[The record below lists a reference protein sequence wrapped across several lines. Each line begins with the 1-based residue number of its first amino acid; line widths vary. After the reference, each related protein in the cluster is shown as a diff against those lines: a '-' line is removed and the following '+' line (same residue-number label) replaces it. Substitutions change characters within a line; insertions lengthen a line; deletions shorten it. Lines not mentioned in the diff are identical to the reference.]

1 MLSYKTKLTVST
13 IIAILFISILGMIYT
28 VNGANENIQIIKKSG
43 NEYLIYISEHMDS
56 QFEFAFS
63 KDQGADKE
71 TLGYKSSILDSTS
84 EKNDVAYIDNSLYT
98 TYFSGKTYF
107 WARDLSGKYFAEK
120 VEVDLSKAIEESN
133 VNLINNL
140 TKIIKVDT
148 KNTITTSEVVNE
160 VKVTKTVGKVD
171 VLEEGTTYYQLVKL
185 PASEEYNEFMKTAEK
200 IACSRVAEG
209 LSLCIFSG
217 LDMDQSM
224 EMTEKLIR
232 HSGMKEKMVKCR
244 KLMMDGTEFDQALAQ
259 SQIFSGIYGK
269 MISVGIRTGAMDQ
282 VMKKITDEY
291 KSEIEDTIQ
300 HKVAIVE
307 PTLVAVLSFIVG
319 LILISVMLPLM
330 SIMSN
335 LS

>member
-1 MLSYKTKLTVST
+1 MLSYKTKLTVSI

-43 NEYLIYISEHMDS
+43 NEYLIYISEHMNS

-63 KDQGADKE
+63 NDQGTDKE

-84 EKNDVAYIDNSLYT
+84 EKNNVAYIDNSLYT

-200 IACSRVAEG
+200 IANDKIENNMYAKLEVANK
-209 LSLCIFSG
+209 FSNYYNRLVPDIDDANWIKVNNNTILQPEESHNG
-217 LDMDQSM
+217 EQYILWLKTENNRENKIDVQFLTCFEDYKPEVIS
-224 EMTEKLIR
+224 EKITTKLPVTYDNPILFIILAVLVVAFVVVLILRNKSEKAKTEK
-232 HSGMKEKMVKCR
+232 H
-244 KLMMDGTEFDQALAQ
+244 
-259 SQIFSGIYGK
+259 
-269 MISVGIRTGAMDQ
+269 
-282 VMKKITDEY
+282 
-291 KSEIEDTIQ
+291 
-300 HKVAIVE
+300 
-307 PTLVAVLSFIVG
+307 
-319 LILISVMLPLM
+319 
-330 SIMSN
+330 
-335 LS
+335 

>member
-1 MLSYKTKLTVST
+1 MLSYKTKLTVSI

-63 KDQGADKE
+63 NDQGADKE

-84 EKNDVAYIDNSLYT
+84 EKNNVAYIDNSLYT

-200 IACSRVAEG
+200 IANDKIENNMYAKLEVANK
-209 LSLCIFSG
+209 FSNYYNRLVPDIDDANWIKVNNNTILQPEESHNG
-217 LDMDQSM
+217 EQYILWLKTENNRENKIDVQFLTCFEDYKPEVIS
-224 EMTEKLIR
+224 EKITTKLPVTYDNPILFIILAVLVVAFVVVLILRNKSEKAKTEK
-232 HSGMKEKMVKCR
+232 H
-244 KLMMDGTEFDQALAQ
+244 
-259 SQIFSGIYGK
+259 
-269 MISVGIRTGAMDQ
+269 
-282 VMKKITDEY
+282 
-291 KSEIEDTIQ
+291 
-300 HKVAIVE
+300 
-307 PTLVAVLSFIVG
+307 
-319 LILISVMLPLM
+319 
-330 SIMSN
+330 
-335 LS
+335 

>member
-1 MLSYKTKLTVST
+1 MLSYKTKLTVSI

-63 KDQGADKE
+63 NDQGTDKE

-84 EKNDVAYIDNSLYT
+84 EKNNVAYIDNSIYT

-200 IACSRVAEG
+200 IANDKIENNMYAKLEVANK
-209 LSLCIFSG
+209 FSNYYNRLVPDIDDANWIKVNNNTILQPEESHNG
-217 LDMDQSM
+217 EQYILWLKTENNRENKIDVQFLTCFEDYKPEVIS
-224 EMTEKLIR
+224 EKITTKLPVTYDNPILFIILAVLVVAFVVVLILRNKSEKAKTEK
-232 HSGMKEKMVKCR
+232 H
-244 KLMMDGTEFDQALAQ
+244 
-259 SQIFSGIYGK
+259 
-269 MISVGIRTGAMDQ
+269 
-282 VMKKITDEY
+282 
-291 KSEIEDTIQ
+291 
-300 HKVAIVE
+300 
-307 PTLVAVLSFIVG
+307 
-319 LILISVMLPLM
+319 
-330 SIMSN
+330 
-335 LS
+335 

>member
-28 VNGANENIQIIKKSG
+28 VNGANENMQIIKKSG
-43 NEYLIYISEHMDS
+43 TEYLIYISEHMDS

-63 KDQGADKE
+63 NDQGADKE

-84 EKNDVAYIDNSLYT
+84 EKNNVAYIDNSLYT

-120 VEVDLSKAIEESN
+120 VEIDLSKAIEESN

-185 PASEEYNEFMKTAEK
+185 PASEDYNEFMKTAEK
-200 IACSRVAEG
+200 IANDKIENNMYAKLKVANKFSNYYNRLVPDIDDANWIKVNNNTILQPEESHNG
-209 LSLCIFSG
+209 EQYILWLKTENNRENKIDVQFLTCFEDYKPEVISEKITTKLPVTYDNPILFIILSVLVVAFVVVLILRNKS
-217 LDMDQSM
+217 
-224 EMTEKLIR
+224 EKTKTEK
-232 HSGMKEKMVKCR
+232 H
-244 KLMMDGTEFDQALAQ
+244 
-259 SQIFSGIYGK
+259 
-269 MISVGIRTGAMDQ
+269 
-282 VMKKITDEY
+282 
-291 KSEIEDTIQ
+291 
-300 HKVAIVE
+300 
-307 PTLVAVLSFIVG
+307 
-319 LILISVMLPLM
+319 
-330 SIMSN
+330 
-335 LS
+335 

>member
-28 VNGANENIQIIKKSG
+28 VNGANENMQIIKKSG
-43 NEYLIYISEHMDS
+43 TEYLIYISEHMDS

-63 KDQGADKE
+63 NDQGADKE

-84 EKNDVAYIDNSLYT
+84 EKNNVAYIDNSLYT

-200 IACSRVAEG
+200 IANDKIENNMYAKLKVANK
-209 LSLCIFSG
+209 FSNYYNRLVPDIDDANWIKVNNNTILQPEESHNG
-217 LDMDQSM
+217 EQYILWLKTENNRENKIDVQFLTCFEDYKPEVIS
-224 EMTEKLIR
+224 EKITTKLPVTYDNPILFIILAVLVVAFVVVLILRNKSEKTKTEK
-232 HSGMKEKMVKCR
+232 H
-244 KLMMDGTEFDQALAQ
+244 
-259 SQIFSGIYGK
+259 
-269 MISVGIRTGAMDQ
+269 
-282 VMKKITDEY
+282 
-291 KSEIEDTIQ
+291 
-300 HKVAIVE
+300 
-307 PTLVAVLSFIVG
+307 
-319 LILISVMLPLM
+319 
-330 SIMSN
+330 
-335 LS
+335 

>member
-43 NEYLIYISEHMDS
+43 NEYLIYISEHMGS

-63 KDQGADKE
+63 NDQGADKE

-84 EKNDVAYIDNSLYT
+84 EKNNVAYIDNSLYT

-200 IACSRVAEG
+200 IANDKIENNMYAKLEVANK
-209 LSLCIFSG
+209 FSNYYNRLVPDIDDANWIKVNNNTILQPEESHNG
-217 LDMDQSM
+217 EQYILWLKTENNRENKIDVQFLTCFEDYKPEVIS
-224 EMTEKLIR
+224 EKITTKLPVTYDNPILFIILAVLVVAFVVVLILRNKSEKTKTEK
-232 HSGMKEKMVKCR
+232 H
-244 KLMMDGTEFDQALAQ
+244 
-259 SQIFSGIYGK
+259 
-269 MISVGIRTGAMDQ
+269 
-282 VMKKITDEY
+282 
-291 KSEIEDTIQ
+291 
-300 HKVAIVE
+300 
-307 PTLVAVLSFIVG
+307 
-319 LILISVMLPLM
+319 
-330 SIMSN
+330 
-335 LS
+335 

>member
-63 KDQGADKE
+63 NDQGADKE

-84 EKNDVAYIDNSLYT
+84 EKNNVAYIDNSLYT

-185 PASEEYNEFMKTAEK
+185 PASEDYNEFMKTAEK
-200 IACSRVAEG
+200 IANDKIENNMYAKLEVANK
-209 LSLCIFSG
+209 FSNYYNRLVPDIDDANWIKVNNNTILQPEESHNG
-217 LDMDQSM
+217 EQYILWLKTENNRENKIDVQFLTCFEDYKPEVIS
-224 EMTEKLIR
+224 EKITTKLPVTYDNPILFIILAVLVVAFVVVLILRNKSEKTKTEK
-232 HSGMKEKMVKCR
+232 H
-244 KLMMDGTEFDQALAQ
+244 
-259 SQIFSGIYGK
+259 
-269 MISVGIRTGAMDQ
+269 
-282 VMKKITDEY
+282 
-291 KSEIEDTIQ
+291 
-300 HKVAIVE
+300 
-307 PTLVAVLSFIVG
+307 
-319 LILISVMLPLM
+319 
-330 SIMSN
+330 
-335 LS
+335 

>member
-1 MLSYKTKLTVST
+1 MLSYKTKLTVSI
-13 IIAILFISILGMIYT
+13 IIAILFISILSMIYT

-63 KDQGADKE
+63 NDQGADKE

-84 EKNDVAYIDNSLYT
+84 EKNNVAYIDNSLYT

-200 IACSRVAEG
+200 IANDKIENNMYAKLEVANK
-209 LSLCIFSG
+209 FSNYYNRLVPDIDDANWIKVNNNTILQPEESHNG
-217 LDMDQSM
+217 EQYILWLKTENNRENKIDVQFLTCFEDYKPEVIS
-224 EMTEKLIR
+224 EKITTKLPVTYDNPILFIILAVLVVAFVVVLILRNKSEKAKTEK
-232 HSGMKEKMVKCR
+232 H
-244 KLMMDGTEFDQALAQ
+244 
-259 SQIFSGIYGK
+259 
-269 MISVGIRTGAMDQ
+269 
-282 VMKKITDEY
+282 
-291 KSEIEDTIQ
+291 
-300 HKVAIVE
+300 
-307 PTLVAVLSFIVG
+307 
-319 LILISVMLPLM
+319 
-330 SIMSN
+330 
-335 LS
+335 

>member
-43 NEYLIYISEHMDS
+43 NEYLIYISEHMGS

-63 KDQGADKE
+63 NDQGADKE

-84 EKNDVAYIDNSLYT
+84 EKNNVAYIDNSLYT

-148 KNTITTSEVVNE
+148 KNTITTSEIVNE

-200 IACSRVAEG
+200 IANDKIENNMYAKLEVANK
-209 LSLCIFSG
+209 FSNYYNRLVPDIDDANWIKVNNNTILQPEESHNG
-217 LDMDQSM
+217 EQYILWLKTENNRENKIDVQFLTCFEDYKPEVIS
-224 EMTEKLIR
+224 EKITTKLPVTYDNPILFIILAVLVVAFVVVLILRNKSEKAKTEK
-232 HSGMKEKMVKCR
+232 H
-244 KLMMDGTEFDQALAQ
+244 
-259 SQIFSGIYGK
+259 
-269 MISVGIRTGAMDQ
+269 
-282 VMKKITDEY
+282 
-291 KSEIEDTIQ
+291 
-300 HKVAIVE
+300 
-307 PTLVAVLSFIVG
+307 
-319 LILISVMLPLM
+319 
-330 SIMSN
+330 
-335 LS
+335 

>member
-28 VNGANENIQIIKKSG
+28 VNGANENMQIIKKSG
-43 NEYLIYISEHMDS
+43 TEYLIYISEHMDS

-63 KDQGADKE
+63 NDQGADKE

-84 EKNDVAYIDNSLYT
+84 EKNNVAYIDNSLYT

-185 PASEEYNEFMKTAEK
+185 PASEDYNEFMKTAEK
-200 IACSRVAEG
+200 IANDKIENNMYAKLKVANK
-209 LSLCIFSG
+209 FSNYYNRLVPDIDDANWIKVNNNTILQPEESHNG
-217 LDMDQSM
+217 EQYILWLKTENNRENKIDVQFLTCFEDYKPEVIS
-224 EMTEKLIR
+224 EKITTKLPVTYDNPILFIILAVLVVAFVVVLILRNKSEKTKTEK
-232 HSGMKEKMVKCR
+232 H
-244 KLMMDGTEFDQALAQ
+244 
-259 SQIFSGIYGK
+259 
-269 MISVGIRTGAMDQ
+269 
-282 VMKKITDEY
+282 
-291 KSEIEDTIQ
+291 
-300 HKVAIVE
+300 
-307 PTLVAVLSFIVG
+307 
-319 LILISVMLPLM
+319 
-330 SIMSN
+330 
-335 LS
+335 

>member
-63 KDQGADKE
+63 NDQGTDKE

-84 EKNDVAYIDNSLYT
+84 EKNNVAYIDNSLYT

-200 IACSRVAEG
+200 IANDKIENNMYAKLEVANK
-209 LSLCIFSG
+209 FSNYYNRLVPDIDDANWIKVNNNTILQPEESHNG
-217 LDMDQSM
+217 EQYILWLKTENNRENKIDVQFLTCFEDYKPEVIS
-224 EMTEKLIR
+224 EKITTKLPVTYDNPILFIILAVLVVAFVVVLILRNKSEKAKTEK
-232 HSGMKEKMVKCR
+232 H
-244 KLMMDGTEFDQALAQ
+244 
-259 SQIFSGIYGK
+259 
-269 MISVGIRTGAMDQ
+269 
-282 VMKKITDEY
+282 
-291 KSEIEDTIQ
+291 
-300 HKVAIVE
+300 
-307 PTLVAVLSFIVG
+307 
-319 LILISVMLPLM
+319 
-330 SIMSN
+330 
-335 LS
+335 

>member
-43 NEYLIYISEHMDS
+43 NEYLIYISEHMGS

-63 KDQGADKE
+63 NDQGADKE

-84 EKNDVAYIDNSLYT
+84 EKNNVAYIDNSLYT

-140 TKIIKVDT
+140 TKIIKADT

-200 IACSRVAEG
+200 IANDKIENNMYAKLEVANK
-209 LSLCIFSG
+209 FSNYYNRLVPDIDDANWIKVNNNTILQPEESHNG
-217 LDMDQSM
+217 EQYILWLKTENNRENKIDVQFLTCFEDYKPEVIS
-224 EMTEKLIR
+224 EKITTKLPVTYDNPILFIILAVLVVAFVVVLILRNKSEKAKTEK
-232 HSGMKEKMVKCR
+232 H
-244 KLMMDGTEFDQALAQ
+244 
-259 SQIFSGIYGK
+259 
-269 MISVGIRTGAMDQ
+269 
-282 VMKKITDEY
+282 
-291 KSEIEDTIQ
+291 
-300 HKVAIVE
+300 
-307 PTLVAVLSFIVG
+307 
-319 LILISVMLPLM
+319 
-330 SIMSN
+330 
-335 LS
+335 

>member
-28 VNGANENIQIIKKSG
+28 VNGANENMQIIKKSG
-43 NEYLIYISEHMDS
+43 TEYLIYISEHMDS

-63 KDQGADKE
+63 NDQGADKE

-84 EKNDVAYIDNSLYT
+84 EKNNVAYIDNSLYT

-120 VEVDLSKAIEESN
+120 VEIDLSKAIEESN

-185 PASEEYNEFMKTAEK
+185 PASEDYNEFMKTAEK
-200 IACSRVAEG
+200 IANDKIENNMYAKLKVANK
-209 LSLCIFSG
+209 FSNYYNRLVPDIDDANWIKVNNNTILQPEESHNG
-217 LDMDQSM
+217 EQYILWLKTENNRENKIDVQFLTCFEDYKPEVIS
-224 EMTEKLIR
+224 EKITTKLPVTYDNPILFIILAVLVVAFVVVLILRNKSEKTKTEK
-232 HSGMKEKMVKCR
+232 H
-244 KLMMDGTEFDQALAQ
+244 
-259 SQIFSGIYGK
+259 
-269 MISVGIRTGAMDQ
+269 
-282 VMKKITDEY
+282 
-291 KSEIEDTIQ
+291 
-300 HKVAIVE
+300 
-307 PTLVAVLSFIVG
+307 
-319 LILISVMLPLM
+319 
-330 SIMSN
+330 
-335 LS
+335 

>member
-28 VNGANENIQIIKKSG
+28 VNGANENMQIIKKSG
-43 NEYLIYISEHMDS
+43 NEYLIYISEHMGS

-63 KDQGADKE
+63 NDQGADKE

-84 EKNDVAYIDNSLYT
+84 KKNNVAYIDNSLYT

-200 IACSRVAEG
+200 IANDKIENNMYAKLEVANK
-209 LSLCIFSG
+209 FSNYYNRLVPDIDDANWIKVNNNTILQPEESHNG
-217 LDMDQSM
+217 EQYILWLKTENNRENKIDVQFLTCFEDYKPEVIS
-224 EMTEKLIR
+224 EKITTKLPVTYDNPILFIILAVLVVAFVVVLILRNKSEKAKTEK
-232 HSGMKEKMVKCR
+232 H
-244 KLMMDGTEFDQALAQ
+244 
-259 SQIFSGIYGK
+259 
-269 MISVGIRTGAMDQ
+269 
-282 VMKKITDEY
+282 
-291 KSEIEDTIQ
+291 
-300 HKVAIVE
+300 
-307 PTLVAVLSFIVG
+307 
-319 LILISVMLPLM
+319 
-330 SIMSN
+330 
-335 LS
+335 

>member
-1 MLSYKTKLTVST
+1 MLNYKNKLMLST
-13 IIAILFISILGMIYT
+13 IIAILFISVFGMIYT
-28 VNGANENIQIIKKSG
+28 VNGTNENMQIIKKSG
-43 NEYLIYISEHMDS
+43 NEYLIYISEHMDL

-63 KDQGADKE
+63 NDQGADKE

-84 EKNDVAYIDNSLYT
+84 EKNNVAYIDNSLYT

-185 PASEEYNEFMKTAEK
+185 PASEDYNEFMKTAEK
-200 IACSRVAEG
+200 IANDKIENNMYAKLEVANK
-209 LSLCIFSG
+209 FSNYYNRLVPDIDDANWIKVNNNTILQPEESHNG
-217 LDMDQSM
+217 EQYILWLKTENNRENKIDVQFLTCFEDYKPEVIS
-224 EMTEKLIR
+224 EKITTKLPVTYDNPILFIILAVLVVAFVVVLILRNKSEKTKTEK
-232 HSGMKEKMVKCR
+232 H
-244 KLMMDGTEFDQALAQ
+244 
-259 SQIFSGIYGK
+259 
-269 MISVGIRTGAMDQ
+269 
-282 VMKKITDEY
+282 
-291 KSEIEDTIQ
+291 
-300 HKVAIVE
+300 
-307 PTLVAVLSFIVG
+307 
-319 LILISVMLPLM
+319 
-330 SIMSN
+330 
-335 LS
+335 

>member
-43 NEYLIYISEHMDS
+43 NEYLIYISEHMGS

-63 KDQGADKE
+63 NDQGADKE

-84 EKNDVAYIDNSLYT
+84 EKNNVAYIDNSLYT

-185 PASEEYNEFMKTAEK
+185 PASEDYNEFMKTAEK
-200 IACSRVAEG
+200 IANDKIENNMYAKLKVANK
-209 LSLCIFSG
+209 FSNYYNRLVPDIDDANWIKVNNNTILQPEESHNG
-217 LDMDQSM
+217 EQYILWLKTENNRENKIDVQFLTCFEDYKPEVIS
-224 EMTEKLIR
+224 EKITTKLPVTYDNPILFIILAVLVVAFVVVLILRNKSEKTKTEK
-232 HSGMKEKMVKCR
+232 H
-244 KLMMDGTEFDQALAQ
+244 
-259 SQIFSGIYGK
+259 
-269 MISVGIRTGAMDQ
+269 
-282 VMKKITDEY
+282 
-291 KSEIEDTIQ
+291 
-300 HKVAIVE
+300 
-307 PTLVAVLSFIVG
+307 
-319 LILISVMLPLM
+319 
-330 SIMSN
+330 
-335 LS
+335 

>member
-1 MLSYKTKLTVST
+1 MLSYKTKLTVSI

-43 NEYLIYISEHMDS
+43 NEYLIYISEHMGS

-63 KDQGADKE
+63 NDQGADKE

-84 EKNDVAYIDNSLYT
+84 EKNNVAYIDNSLYT

-200 IACSRVAEG
+200 IANDKIENNMYAKLEVANK
-209 LSLCIFSG
+209 FSNYYNRLVPDIDDANWIKVNNNTILQPEESHNG
-217 LDMDQSM
+217 EQYILWLKTENNRENKIDVQFLTCFEDYKPEVIS
-224 EMTEKLIR
+224 EKITTKLPVTYDNPILFIILAVLVVAFVVVLILRNKSEKAKTEK
-232 HSGMKEKMVKCR
+232 H
-244 KLMMDGTEFDQALAQ
+244 
-259 SQIFSGIYGK
+259 
-269 MISVGIRTGAMDQ
+269 
-282 VMKKITDEY
+282 
-291 KSEIEDTIQ
+291 
-300 HKVAIVE
+300 
-307 PTLVAVLSFIVG
+307 
-319 LILISVMLPLM
+319 
-330 SIMSN
+330 
-335 LS
+335 

>member
-43 NEYLIYISEHMDS
+43 NEYLIYISEHMGS

-63 KDQGADKE
+63 NDQGADKE

-84 EKNDVAYIDNSLYT
+84 EKNNVAYIDNSLYT

-200 IACSRVAEG
+200 IANDKIENNMYAKLEVANK
-209 LSLCIFSG
+209 FSNYYNRLVPDIDDANWIKVNNNTILQPEESHNG
-217 LDMDQSM
+217 EQYILWLKTENNRENKIDVQFLTCFEDYKPEVIS
-224 EMTEKLIR
+224 EKITTKLPVTYDNPILFIILAVLVVAFVVVLILRNKSEKAKTEK
-232 HSGMKEKMVKCR
+232 H
-244 KLMMDGTEFDQALAQ
+244 
-259 SQIFSGIYGK
+259 
-269 MISVGIRTGAMDQ
+269 
-282 VMKKITDEY
+282 
-291 KSEIEDTIQ
+291 
-300 HKVAIVE
+300 
-307 PTLVAVLSFIVG
+307 
-319 LILISVMLPLM
+319 
-330 SIMSN
+330 
-335 LS
+335 

>member
-63 KDQGADKE
+63 NDQGADKE

-84 EKNDVAYIDNSLYT
+84 EKNNVAYIDNSLYT

-200 IACSRVAEG
+200 IANDKIENNMYAKLEVANK
-209 LSLCIFSG
+209 FSNYYNRLVPDIDDANWIKVNNNTILQPEESHNG
-217 LDMDQSM
+217 EQYILWLKTENNRENKIDVQFLTCFEDYKPEVIS
-224 EMTEKLIR
+224 EKITTKLPVTYDNPILFIILAVLVVAFVVVLILRNKSEKAKTEK
-232 HSGMKEKMVKCR
+232 H
-244 KLMMDGTEFDQALAQ
+244 
-259 SQIFSGIYGK
+259 
-269 MISVGIRTGAMDQ
+269 
-282 VMKKITDEY
+282 
-291 KSEIEDTIQ
+291 
-300 HKVAIVE
+300 
-307 PTLVAVLSFIVG
+307 
-319 LILISVMLPLM
+319 
-330 SIMSN
+330 
-335 LS
+335 

>member
-1 MLSYKTKLTVST
+1 
-13 IIAILFISILGMIYT
+13 MIYT

-63 KDQGADKE
+63 NDQGADKE

-84 EKNDVAYIDNSLYT
+84 EKNNVAYIDNSLYT

-185 PASEEYNEFMKTAEK
+185 PASEDYNEFMKTAEK
-200 IACSRVAEG
+200 IANDKIENNMYAKLEVANK
-209 LSLCIFSG
+209 FSNYYNRLVPDIDEANWIKVNNNTILQPEESHNG
-217 LDMDQSM
+217 EQYILWLKTENNRENKIDVQFLTCFEDYKPEVIS
-224 EMTEKLIR
+224 EKITTKLPVTYDNPILFIILAVLVVAFVVVLILRNKSEKTKTEK
-232 HSGMKEKMVKCR
+232 H
-244 KLMMDGTEFDQALAQ
+244 
-259 SQIFSGIYGK
+259 
-269 MISVGIRTGAMDQ
+269 
-282 VMKKITDEY
+282 
-291 KSEIEDTIQ
+291 
-300 HKVAIVE
+300 
-307 PTLVAVLSFIVG
+307 
-319 LILISVMLPLM
+319 
-330 SIMSN
+330 
-335 LS
+335 

>member
-1 MLSYKTKLTVST
+1 MLSYKTKLTVSI

-63 KDQGADKE
+63 NDQGADKE

-84 EKNDVAYIDNSLYT
+84 EKNNVAYIDNSLYT

-200 IACSRVAEG
+200 IANDKIENNMYAKLEVENKFSNYYNRLVPDIDDANWIKVNNNTILQPEESHNGEQYILWLKTENNRENKIDVQFLTCFEDYKPEVISEKITTKLPVTYDNPILFIILAVLVVAFVVVLILRNKSEKTK
-209 LSLCIFSG
+209 
-217 LDMDQSM
+217 
-224 EMTEKLIR
+224 TEK
-232 HSGMKEKMVKCR
+232 H
-244 KLMMDGTEFDQALAQ
+244 
-259 SQIFSGIYGK
+259 
-269 MISVGIRTGAMDQ
+269 
-282 VMKKITDEY
+282 
-291 KSEIEDTIQ
+291 
-300 HKVAIVE
+300 
-307 PTLVAVLSFIVG
+307 
-319 LILISVMLPLM
+319 
-330 SIMSN
+330 
-335 LS
+335 